1 MKILFS
7 CFLVVLL
14 MGCKSQ
20 DFTLVKEKELQLN
33 EGVFKEIPPAIAD
46 EDTYIQVNLNFNEFD
61 TAKYELLAI
70 YFRNQIIPSKVN
82 EDTFSISG
90 SINKEL
96 TLVENEEFPFK
107 LQPNEFVLS
116 YKKKNKIKYAKY
128 TIDRKISMD
137 DIPR

>member
-7 CFLVVLL
+7 CFLVVFL

-20 DFTLVKEKELQLN
+20 DFSLVKENKLQLN
-33 EGVFKEIPPAIAD
+33 EGFFKEISPAIAD
-46 EDTYIQVNLNFNEFD
+46 EDTYIQVNLNFNQFD
-61 TAKYELLAI
+61 TAKIKLLAI

-96 TLVENEEFPFK
+96 TLIENVEFPFELK
-107 LQPNEFVLS
+107 ANEVVLS
-116 YKKKNKIKYAKY
+116 YKKKNKTNYAKY
-128 TIDRKISMD
+128 AIVRKISMD

>member
-1 MKILFS
+1 MKILFF

-20 DFTLVKEKELQLN
+20 DFTLVKENELQLN

-46 EDTYIQVNLNFNEFD
+46 EDAYIQVNLNFNEFD
-61 TAKYELLAI
+61 AAKYKLLAI

-96 TLVENEEFPFK
+96 TLNENVEFPFK
-107 LQPNEFVLS
+107 LQPNEVVLS